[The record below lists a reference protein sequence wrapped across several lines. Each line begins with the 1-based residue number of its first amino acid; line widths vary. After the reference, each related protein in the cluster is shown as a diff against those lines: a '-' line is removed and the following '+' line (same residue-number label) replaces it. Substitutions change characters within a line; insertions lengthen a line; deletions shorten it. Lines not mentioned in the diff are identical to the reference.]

1 MGLNKYQDSLLILP
15 EDDANRQLAV
25 GFSVNLNVKENAIQ
39 VLNEAGGWSKA
50 VDSLEKTYSHILRKY
65 TKMRIVLLIDF
76 DQRDDRLAYVQQ
88 RIPDELRDRVFIL
101 GVQSEPERLKA
112 SLRKG
117 LEAIGESMADDCAND
132 TDEIWGHAL
141 LNHNQ
146 AELARMIRTVKP
158 FLLE

>member
-1 MGLNKYQDSLLILP
+1 MGLNKYQDSLLVLP

>member
-101 GVQSEPERLKA
+101 GVQSEPERLKV

>member
-1 MGLNKYQDSLLILP
+1 MRLNKYQDSLLVLP

-39 VLNEAGGWSKA
+39 VLNEVGGWSKA

-65 TKMRIVLLIDF
+65 TKMRIVLMIGF

-132 TDEIWGHAL
+132 TDEIWGHVL
-141 LNHNQ
+141 LNHNR